1 MKPIKPLL
9 VAGSAWVIL
18 LIISFWASIY
28 MGWGPAESA
37 HDPASI
43 WMYVR
48 RGLLLACAV
57 LLPLLSGGRGAAAYG
72 WKITP
77 KWLLIAVPI
86 GVAMGF
92 GNPGGF
98 YPHDDVTAVT
108 VILLACMHALS
119 TELFFRAYLITTL
132 SEYFK
137 KFWPPVIISS
147 VMYGIFYLTVS
158 KTWQLLGARKLIFV
172 GLFTMIGMLHGY
184 CYKKSQSFFV
194 PWIIHFLGVLR
205 YTLFF

>member
-1 MKPIKPLL
+1 MHPIKPLL

-18 LIISFWASIY
+18 LMISFWASIY

-48 RGLLLACAV
+48 RGLLLACAL
-57 LLPLLSGGRGAAAYG
+57 LLPLVAGSKGAGAYG
-72 WKITP
+72 WKITQ
-77 KWLLIAVPI
+77 KWLLIAIPL

-92 GNPGGF
+92 VNPGGF
-98 YPHDDVTAVT
+98 DPRYVSA
-108 VILLACMHALS
+108 ILLACMHALA

-132 SEYFK
+132 SAYFK

-158 KTWQLLGARKLIFV
+158 TTWQQPGAGKFIFV
-172 GLFTMIGMLHGY
+172 GLFSIIGILHGY
-184 CYKKSQSFFV
+184 CYKKSQSFLA
-194 PWIIHFLGVLR
+194 PWIIHFLGVLK
-205 YTLFF
+205 YKLFF

>member
-1 MKPIKPLL
+1 MYAKKSIL
-9 VAGSAWVIL
+9 VAVSAWAIL
-18 LIISFWASIY
+18 LIISFWASIH
-28 MGWGPAESA
+28 MGWGPKEST

-48 RGLLLACAV
+48 RGLLLACAL
-57 LLPLLSGGRGAAAYG
+57 LLPKIAGGKGAEAYG
-72 WKITP
+72 WKISL
-77 KWLLIAVPI
+77 KWLLTSIPVGI
-86 GVAMGF
+86 AMGF

-98 YPHDDVTAVT
+98 DPRYTTA
-108 VILLACMHALS
+108 ILLACMHALA

-132 SEYFK
+132 SAYFK
-137 KFWPPVIISS
+137 KFWPPIIISS

-158 KTWQLLGARKLIFV
+158 TTWQQPGARKFIFV

-184 CYKKSQSFFV
+184 CYKKSQSFFA

-205 YTLFF
+205 YKLFIC